1 MREEGGERRE
11 GEGGREEVEG
21 EMTDLVAGSCDYFLF
36 HCLSSLRIPTHKVHS
51 SSCRMSESL
60 SKLIAPISCKTH
72 GQSLPFFASSV
83 AIIFPIP
90 LFAPV
95 IMNEQLSVMKTVLKM
110 NYGSPETEYKHC

>member
-1 MREEGGERRE
+1 
-11 GEGGREEVEG
+11 
-21 EMTDLVAGSCDYFLF
+21 MTDLVAGSCDYFLL